1 MTHYEKLAEMSIEEM
16 AKVLVWEEQF
26 ALFFPKIETFRITN
40 RHRLDLEYEGS
51 VWQKVIENE

>member
-1 MTHYEKLAEMSIEEM
+1 MTHYEKLTEMSIEEM

-40 RHRLDLEYEGS
+40 RYRLDLEYEGS